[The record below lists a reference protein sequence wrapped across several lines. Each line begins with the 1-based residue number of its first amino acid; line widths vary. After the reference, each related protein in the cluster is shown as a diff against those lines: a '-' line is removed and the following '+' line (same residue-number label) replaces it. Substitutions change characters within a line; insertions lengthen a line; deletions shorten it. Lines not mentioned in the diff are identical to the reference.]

1 LVYEVKEKT
10 MVIEIGS
17 KMLYAVE
24 LVLVTVVILSIIDTF
39 KGIR

>member
-1 LVYEVKEKT
+1 